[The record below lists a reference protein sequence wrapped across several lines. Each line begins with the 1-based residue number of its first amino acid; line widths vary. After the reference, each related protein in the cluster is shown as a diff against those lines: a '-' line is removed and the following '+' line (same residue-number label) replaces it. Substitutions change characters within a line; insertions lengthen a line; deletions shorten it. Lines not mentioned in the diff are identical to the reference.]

1 MWCFGFKIG
10 QVRLPGKF
18 FRRIWIAVH
27 MVLKL
32 RDEWPLL
39 KGKIHFDTATTGAM
53 PASTMNVLG
62 EYVETVQAM
71 FRGDLPWQSGTG
83 DYANRRL
90 NSKKLFAEI
99 IGGKEEEIAFIPNAT
114 AGINTAINMI
124 PVKRG
129 QNIICTNL
137 SFPMGAT
144 IVNKQRDRGAKP
156 KWLKNKKGVVTL
168 EQFEKAINDKTAA
181 VVVDQPSWF
190 NGYLHDLKMLSEIC
204 HKHGAKLIVDGTQS
218 IGSLAWEADRWGV
231 DFAATS
237 TYKWLMGGHYGQSA
251 GFLFVSKSNID
262 ATQPVYV
269 GEKTLE
275 PKVGEQNTFDE
286 FTLYDWKPRKGLERI
301 EVFARQ
307 EISYVAVENSMK
319 VLLTHG
325 KKAVERQVRD
335 VDNTLVDEL
344 TKRHFKLQTPKE
356 EERRI
361 YVNVQVPDFKV
372 VGEKLMAR
380 NIHVAARIGGLR
392 ISPHFYNTEEEAVAL
407 VKALREVTKPR

>member
-1 MWCFGFKIG
+1 
-10 QVRLPGKF
+10 
-18 FRRIWIAVH
+18 
-27 MVLKL
+27 MVIKLK
-32 RDEWPLL
+32 DEFPLL

-53 PASTMNVLG
+53 PASTIKVIG
-62 EYVETVQAM
+62 EYVETVQGM
-71 FRGDLPWQSGTG
+71 FRGELPWQSGTG
-83 DYANRRL
+83 EYAKRRL
-90 NSKKLFAEI
+90 NAKKLFAEV
-99 IGGKEEEIAFIPNAT
+99 IGGGEEEVAFIPNAT

-129 QNIICTNL
+129 SNIVCTNL
-137 SFPMGAT
+137 SYPMTAT

-156 KWLKNKKGVVTL
+156 KWIKNKKGMVTL
-168 EQFEKAINDKTAA
+168 EQYAKAVNDKTAA

-190 NGYLHDLKMLSEIC
+190 NGYLHDLKGLAEIC
-204 HKHGAKLIVDGTQS
+204 HAHGAKLVVDGTQS

-231 DFAATS
+231 DFVATS

-251 GFLFVSKSNID
+251 GFLFVSKPNID

-269 GEKTLE
+269 GEKTLPPE
-275 PKVGEQNTFDE
+275 VGERNTLDE
-286 FTLYDWKPRKGLERI
+286 FTLYDYTPRKGLERV
-301 EVFARQ
+301 EVFPRQ

-319 VLLTHG
+319 VLLAHG

-335 VDNTLVDEL
+335 VDNRLIEEL
-344 TKRHFKLQTPKE
+344 TKRHFRLQTPKE

-361 YVNVQVPDFKV
+361 YVNVQVPDYKG
-372 VGEKLMAR
+372 VGEKLLAR
-380 NIHVAARIGGLR
+380 HIHVAPRIGGLR

>member
-1 MWCFGFKIG
+1 
-10 QVRLPGKF
+10 
-18 FRRIWIAVH
+18 

-114 AGINTAINMI
+114 AAINTAINMI

-319 VLLTHG
+319 VLLAHG

>member
-1 MWCFGFKIG
+1 MGRETCLQSFFGAGANVVPMVFK
-10 QVRLPGKF
+10 
-18 FRRIWIAVH
+18 
-27 MVLKL
+27 LK
-32 RDEWPLL
+32 DEWPLL

-53 PASTMNVLG
+53 PASTIKVIG
-62 EYVETVQAM
+62 EYVETVQSM
-71 FRGDLPWQSGTG
+71 FRGELPWQSGTG
-83 DYANRRL
+83 EYANRRL
-90 NSKKLFAEI
+90 NAKKLFAEI
-99 IGGKEEEIAFIPNAT
+99 IGGREEEIAFIPNAT
-114 AGINTAINMI
+114 AGINTAMNMI
-124 PVKRG
+124 PMKRG
-129 QNIICTNL
+129 SNIVCTNL

-156 KWLKNKKGVVTL
+156 KWIKNKKGTVTL
-168 EQFEKAINDKTAA
+168 EQFEKAVSDKTAA

-190 NGYLHDLKMLSEIC
+190 NGYLHNLKGLAEIC
-204 HKHGAKLIVDGTQS
+204 HEHGAKLVVDGTQC
-218 IGSLAWEADRWGV
+218 IGSLAWEADAWGI

-251 GFLFVSKSNID
+251 GFLFVSKPNIN

-269 GEKTLE
+269 GERTLE
-275 PKVGEQNTFDE
+275 PVLGERNTFDE
-286 FTLYDWKPRKGLERI
+286 FTLYDFKPRKGLERI

-325 KKAVERQVRD
+325 KKAVEKQVRD
-335 VDNTLVDEL
+335 VDNILIEEL
-344 TKRHFKLQTPKE
+344 TKKHFKLQTPKE

-361 YVNVQVPDFKV
+361 YVNVKVPDFKT

-380 NIHVAARIGGLR
+380 NIHVAPRIGGLR

>member
-1 MWCFGFKIG
+1 MGRETCLQSLFGAG
-10 QVRLPGKF
+10 ED
-18 FRRIWIAVH
+18 AVP

-32 RDEWPLL
+32 KDEWPLL

-53 PASTMNVLG
+53 PASTIKVIG
-62 EYVETVQAM
+62 EYVETVQSM
-71 FRGDLPWQSGTG
+71 FRGELPWQSGTG
-83 DYANRRL
+83 EYANRRL
-90 NSKKLFAEI
+90 NAKKLFAEI
-99 IGGKEEEIAFIPNAT
+99 IGGREEEIAFIPNAT
-114 AGINTAINMI
+114 AGINTAMNMI
-124 PVKRG
+124 PMKRG
-129 QNIICTNL
+129 SNIVCTNL

-156 KWLKNKKGVVTL
+156 KWVKNKKGTVTL
-168 EQFEKAINDKTAA
+168 EQFEKAVSDKTAA

-190 NGYLHDLKMLSEIC
+190 NGYLHNLKGLAEIC
-204 HKHGAKLIVDGTQS
+204 HEHGAKLVVDGTQC
-218 IGSLAWEADRWGV
+218 IGSLAWEADAWGV

-251 GFLFVSKSNID
+251 GFLFVSKPNID

-269 GEKTLE
+269 GERTLE
-275 PKVGEQNTFDE
+275 PVLGERNTFDE
-286 FTLYDWKPRKGLERI
+286 FTLYDFKPRKGLERI

-325 KKAVERQVRD
+325 KKAVEKQVRD
-335 VDNTLVDEL
+335 VDNILIEEL
-344 TKRHFKLQTPKE
+344 TKKYFKLQTPKE

-361 YVNVQVPDFKV
+361 YVNVKVPDFKT

-380 NIHVAARIGGLR
+380 NIHVAPRIGGLR

>member
-1 MWCFGFKIG
+1 
-10 QVRLPGKF
+10 
-18 FRRIWIAVH
+18 

-204 HKHGAKLIVDGTQS
+204 HKHGAKLVVDGTQS

-319 VLLTHG
+319 VLLAHG

>member
-1 MWCFGFKIG
+1 LGRETCLQSFFGAGANVVPMVFK
-10 QVRLPGKF
+10 
-18 FRRIWIAVH
+18 
-27 MVLKL
+27 LK
-32 RDEWPLL
+32 DEWPLL

-53 PASTMNVLG
+53 PASTIKVIG
-62 EYVETVQAM
+62 EYVETVQSM
-71 FRGDLPWQSGTG
+71 FRGELPWQSGTG
-83 DYANRRL
+83 EYANRRL
-90 NSKKLFAEI
+90 NAKKLFAEI
-99 IGGKEEEIAFIPNAT
+99 IGGREEEIAFIPNAT
-114 AGINTAINMI
+114 AGINTAMNMI
-124 PVKRG
+124 PMKRG
-129 QNIICTNL
+129 SNIVCTNL

-156 KWLKNKKGVVTL
+156 KWIKNKKGTVTL
-168 EQFEKAINDKTAA
+168 EQFENAVSDKTAA

-190 NGYLHDLKMLSEIC
+190 NGYLHNLKGLAEIC
-204 HKHGAKLIVDGTQS
+204 HEHGAKLVVDGTQC
-218 IGSLAWEADRWGV
+218 IGSLAWEADAWGI

-251 GFLFVSKSNID
+251 GFLFVSKPNIN

-269 GEKTLE
+269 GERTLE
-275 PKVGEQNTFDE
+275 PVLGERNTFDE
-286 FTLYDWKPRKGLERI
+286 FTLYDFKPRKGLERI

-325 KKAVERQVRD
+325 KKAVEKQVRD
-335 VDNTLVDEL
+335 VDNILIEEL
-344 TKRHFKLQTPKE
+344 TKKHFKLQTPKE

-361 YVNVQVPDFKV
+361 YVNVKVPDFKT

-380 NIHVAARIGGLR
+380 NIHVAPRIGGLR

>member
-1 MWCFGFKIG
+1 MVFK
-10 QVRLPGKF
+10 
-18 FRRIWIAVH
+18 
-27 MVLKL
+27 LK
-32 RDEWPLL
+32 DEWPLL

-53 PASTMNVLG
+53 PASTIKVIG
-62 EYVETVQAM
+62 EYVETVQSM
-71 FRGDLPWQSGTG
+71 FRGELPWQSGTG
-83 DYANRRL
+83 EYANRRL
-90 NSKKLFAEI
+90 NAKKLFAEI
-99 IGGKEEEIAFIPNAT
+99 IGGREEEIAFIPNAT
-114 AGINTAINMI
+114 AGINTAMNMI
-124 PVKRG
+124 PMKRG
-129 QNIICTNL
+129 SNIVCTNL

-156 KWLKNKKGVVTL
+156 KWIKNKKGTVTL
-168 EQFEKAINDKTAA
+168 EQFEKAVSDKTAA

-190 NGYLHDLKMLSEIC
+190 NGYLHNLKGLAEIC
-204 HKHGAKLIVDGTQS
+204 HEHGAKLVVDGTQC
-218 IGSLAWEADRWGV
+218 IGSLAWEADAWGV

-251 GFLFVSKSNID
+251 GFLFVSKPNID

-269 GEKTLE
+269 GERTLE
-275 PKVGEQNTFDE
+275 PVLGERNTFDE
-286 FTLYDWKPRKGLERI
+286 FTLYDFKPRKGLERI

-325 KKAVERQVRD
+325 KKAVEKQVRD
-335 VDNTLVDEL
+335 VDNILIEEL
-344 TKRHFKLQTPKE
+344 TKKHFKLQTPKE

-361 YVNVQVPDFKV
+361 YVNVKVPDFKT

-380 NIHVAARIGGLR
+380 NIHVAPRIGGLR

>member
-1 MWCFGFKIG
+1 
-10 QVRLPGKF
+10 
-18 FRRIWIAVH
+18 

-32 RDEWPLL
+32 KDEWPLL

-53 PASTMNVLG
+53 PASTIKVIG
-62 EYVETVQAM
+62 EYVETVQSM
-71 FRGDLPWQSGTG
+71 FRGELPWQSGTG
-83 DYANRRL
+83 EYANRRL
-90 NSKKLFAEI
+90 NAKKLFAEI
-99 IGGKEEEIAFIPNAT
+99 IGGREEEIAFIPNAT
-114 AGINTAINMI
+114 AGINTAMNMI
-124 PVKRG
+124 PMKRG
-129 QNIICTNL
+129 SNIVCTNL

-156 KWLKNKKGVVTL
+156 KWIKNKKGTVTL
-168 EQFEKAINDKTAA
+168 EQFEKAVSDKTAA

-190 NGYLHDLKMLSEIC
+190 NGYLHNLKGLAEIC
-204 HKHGAKLIVDGTQS
+204 HEHGAKLVVDGTQC
-218 IGSLAWEADRWGV
+218 IGSLAWEADAWGV

-251 GFLFVSKSNID
+251 GFLFVSKPNID

-269 GEKTLE
+269 GERTLE
-275 PKVGEQNTFDE
+275 PVLGERNTFDE
-286 FTLYDWKPRKGLERI
+286 FTLYDFKPRKGLERI

-325 KKAVERQVRD
+325 KKAVEKQVRD
-335 VDNTLVDEL
+335 VDNILIEEL
-344 TKRHFKLQTPKE
+344 TKKHFKLQTPKE

-361 YVNVQVPDFKV
+361 YVNVKVPDFKT

-380 NIHVAARIGGLR
+380 NIHVAPRIGGLR

>member
-1 MWCFGFKIG
+1 LGRSA
-10 QVRLPGKF
+10 RLQSF
-18 FRRIWIAVH
+18 SRLNAVSVP
-27 MVLKL
+27 MVLKYK
-32 RDEWPLL
+32 DEWPLL

-53 PASTMNVLG
+53 PASTIKVLG
-62 EYVETVQAM
+62 EYVQTVQKM
-71 FRGDLPWQSGTG
+71 FRGELPWQTGTSE
-83 DYANRRL
+83 YADRRL
-90 NSKKLFAEI
+90 NSKKLFAEV
-99 IGGKEEEIAFIPNAT
+99 IGGREEEVAFVPNAT
-114 AGINTAINMI
+114 AGINTAINMV

-129 QNIICTNL
+129 QNIVCTNL

-156 KWLKNKKGVVTL
+156 KWLKNKKGVVAL
-168 EQFEKAINDKTAA
+168 EQFEKAVNDRTAA

-190 NGYLHDLKMLSEIC
+190 NGYLHDLKALSEVC
-204 HKHGAKLIVDGTQS
+204 RGHGAKLIVDGTQS

-237 TYKWLMGGHYGQSA
+237 TYKWIMGGHYGQSA
-251 GFLFVSKSNID
+251 GFMFVSKPNID

-275 PKVGEQNTFDE
+275 PSIGERNTFDE
-286 FTLYDWKPRKGLERI
+286 FTLYDFKPRKGLERV

-307 EISYVAVENSMK
+307 EISYVAAENSMK
-319 VLLTHG
+319 VLLAHG

-335 VDNTLVDEL
+335 VDNALVEEL
-344 TKRHFKLQTPKE
+344 TKRHFRLQTPKE

-380 NIHVAARIGGLR
+380 NVHVAARIGGLR
-392 ISPHFYNTEEEAVAL
+392 LSPHFYNTEDEAVEL
-407 VKALREVTKPR
+407 VKVLREVTKTR

>member
-1 MWCFGFKIG
+1 MVFK
-10 QVRLPGKF
+10 
-18 FRRIWIAVH
+18 
-27 MVLKL
+27 LK
-32 RDEWPLL
+32 DEWPLL

-53 PASTMNVLG
+53 PASTIKVIG
-62 EYVETVQAM
+62 EYVETVQSM
-71 FRGDLPWQSGTG
+71 FRGELPWQSGTG
-83 DYANRRL
+83 EYANRRL
-90 NSKKLFAEI
+90 NAKKLFAEI
-99 IGGKEEEIAFIPNAT
+99 IGGREEEIAFIPNAT
-114 AGINTAINMI
+114 AGINTAMNMI
-124 PVKRG
+124 PMKRG
-129 QNIICTNL
+129 SNIVCTNL

-156 KWLKNKKGVVTL
+156 KWIKNKKGTVTL
-168 EQFEKAINDKTAA
+168 EQFEKAVSDKTAA

-190 NGYLHDLKMLSEIC
+190 NGYLHNLKGLAEIC
-204 HKHGAKLIVDGTQS
+204 HEHGAKLVVDGTQC
-218 IGSLAWEADRWGV
+218 IGSLAWEADAWGI

-251 GFLFVSKSNID
+251 GFLFVSKPNID

-269 GEKTLE
+269 GERTLE
-275 PKVGEQNTFDE
+275 PVLGERNTFDE
-286 FTLYDWKPRKGLERI
+286 FTLYDFKPRKGLERI

-325 KKAVERQVRD
+325 KKAVEKQVRD
-335 VDNTLVDEL
+335 VDNILIEEL
-344 TKRHFKLQTPKE
+344 TKKHFKLQTPKE

-361 YVNVQVPDFKV
+361 YVNVHVPDFKT

-380 NIHVAARIGGLR
+380 NIHVAPRIGGLR